1 MSGILSQ
8 FFFLLVHYFYFGAL
22 AACSY
27 VVGHALIHRVSFA
40 SAWERLA
47 LSMALGLGII
57 SHILFVLG
65 QLGLLLRMTVVAA
78 LLVWVIGLNWH
89 EVRRLS
95 GALLRVPSRTTLV
108 ALGVVLFGCLVA
120 APILCLPLYPPHDW
134 DATELY
140 LASAKIYVEQHALVV
155 TPYLRF
161 EVYPQLCQLL
171 FALGMMFADDLA
183 AQLTHFLMLVL
194 TAVALIA
201 WGHRAFSSRAGWWA
215 GALFLGSPIAIWL
228 GSTAYI
234 DLGVALFVTVAV
246 YCLYV
251 WLQGEARV
259 WLLLCA
265 AFCGFAASTKYTALP
280 VIALIGVVVLS
291 VALWRR
297 RGLDALGFSALLIAV
312 GAPSYLRNFIY
323 SGNPL
328 FPLLPGI
335 FGYGN
340 FNAED
345 VRGVMQDLRN
355 NYGIG
360 RHFASLVTLPWQV
373 AFHPERFHAEAGLSK
388 VYFFA
393 LPVLAIGCWRNRRI
407 RFLGCAV
414 LALTAY
420 WFFNA
425 QILRHFIIVLP
436 ILSLA
441 TAASLDWLAQ
451 LPGLPRRLMQSRVLW
466 VGVALVLVFP
476 GWRYAW
482 FETRRN
488 GALPVTVQARDAFLT
503 RTHVSYPAY
512 AELNRERGGN
522 YSLYALAD
530 TDMAYF
536 TDGLFMGDWF
546 GPARYLKVLNALG
559 GGEALRHELSS
570 LGAEFFL
577 VNQLHLPVTLPDD
590 EAWRSHFLPVYARDG
605 VFLFRLVPT
614 NLRYEVME
622 NRLKNP
628 GFDELVEGRPVG
640 WELAGTARVEREPG
654 GEIAI
659 AASAGI
665 NCPHQRVA
673 VLAGA
678 VYRFGFRARAERGD
692 QKARFQ
698 VNYLRGDGEPAVVDA
713 TLASVAMDWASYQT
727 TTVAPAGA
735 REAEVYGCTDNRSAV
750 VFDDLSFREVRY
762 LDSVGRFR

>member
-8 FFFLLVHYFYFGAL
+8 FFFLLVHYLYFGAL
-22 AACSY
+22 GVCSY
-27 VVGHALIHRVSFA
+27 VVGHALIRRVSFQ
-40 SAWERLA
+40 SAWERIA

-78 LLVWVIGLNWH
+78 LLVWVIGLNWP

-95 GALLRVPSRTTLV
+95 SALLRVPRRATLI
-108 ALGVVLFGCLVA
+108 ALGMLLFGCLVA
-120 APILCLPLYPPHDW
+120 APILRLPLYPPHDW

-171 FALGMMFADDLA
+171 FALGMMFGDDLA

-194 TAVALIA
+194 TAVVLVA
-201 WGHRAFSSRAGWWA
+201 WGYRAFSPRAGWWA
-215 GALFLGSPIAIWL
+215 GALFLGNPIAIWL

-234 DLGVALFVTVAV
+234 DLGVALFVTVAA
-246 YCLYV
+246 YCLYL
-251 WLQGEARV
+251 WLQGEGRQ

-265 AFCGFAASTKYTALP
+265 AFSGFAVSTKYTALP
-280 VIALIGVVVLS
+280 VIALMGVVVLS
-291 VALWRR
+291 VSLWRR
-297 RGLDALGFSALLIAV
+297 RRLDALGFSALLVAV

-360 RHFASLVTLPWQV
+360 RHFSSLVTLPWQL
-373 AFHPERFHAEAGLSK
+373 AFHPERFHGEAGLSP
-388 VYFFA
+388 VYFLA
-393 LPVLAIGCWRNRRI
+393 LPLLAIGCWKDRRI

-436 ILSLA
+436 LLSLA
-441 TAASLDWLAQ
+441 TAASLDWLAR
-451 LPGLPRRLMQSRVLW
+451 LPRLPKRLTEARALAFA
-466 VGVALVLVFP
+466 VGLVLVFP

-488 GALPVTVQARDAFLT
+488 GPLPVDVRARDAFLT

-512 AELNRERGGN
+512 AELNRERGRN
-522 YSLYALAD
+522 YSLYALVD

-546 GPARYLKVLNALG
+546 GPARYLKIFNALG
-559 GGEALRHELSS
+559 SGETLQHELSS
-570 LGAEFFL
+570 LGVEFFL
-577 VNQLHLPVTLPDD
+577 VNQLNFPVKLPND
-590 EAWRSHFLPVYARDG
+590 EAWHSHFLPVYARSG
-605 VFLFRLVPT
+605 VFMFRLVPT
-614 NLRYEVME
+614 KVRYEVME
-622 NRLKNP
+622 NRLGNS
-628 GFDELVEGRPVG
+628 GIDGLVDGGLGERG
-640 WELAGTARVEREPG
+640 LAGAARVE
-654 GEIAI
+654 
-659 AASAGI
+659 AAPAGI
-665 NCPHQRVA
+665 DCPRRRVA
-673 VLAGA
+673 VVPGD
-678 VYRFGFRARAERGD
+678 VYRFGFRARAERPS

-698 VNYLRGDGEPAVVDA
+698 VTYLRGGGEAAVIDA
-713 TLASVAMDWASYQT
+713 GHVSVTTDWASYET
-727 TTVAPAGA
+727 LTVAPAGA
-735 REAEVYGCTDNRSAV
+735 TMAEIYGCTDVRSS
-750 VFDDLSFREVRY
+750 VFMDDLSFREVRY